1 MILYVMNKIHKI
13 TRKTKGGRKM
23 SPSQK
28 MAWGNVIVWGTY
40 LVVLAIV
47 LAANGT
53 ILFWQQDFLKNV
65 FFTVT
70 GVAVAAFIIM
80 MSFVWMRAS
89 KARVTIDERDHK
101 IMNRANALA
110 GPIAMTALAVT
121 SLALGLVY
129 VEDKNSVMSPYFLMY
144 VTLINVVV
152 YWLAQAI
159 YTLVAYRRN

>member
-1 MILYVMNKIHKI
+1 
-13 TRKTKGGRKM
+13 M

-28 MAWGNVIVWGTY
+28 MAWGNVIVWVTY

-53 ILFWQQDFLKNV
+53 ILFWQEDSLKNA
-65 FFTVT
+65 FFTIT

-80 MSFVWMRAS
+80 LLFVWMRAS
-89 KARVTIDERDHK
+89 RARVTIDERDHK

-121 SLALGLVY
+121 SLVLGLVY
-129 VEDKNSVMSPYFLMY
+129 IEDKNSLMSPYFLMY

-152 YWLAQAI
+152 YWMAQAI
-159 YTLVAYRRN
+159 YTLVAYRRD

>member
-1 MILYVMNKIHKI
+1 
-13 TRKTKGGRKM
+13 M
-23 SPSQK
+23 SPNQK

-53 ILFWQQDFLKNV
+53 IQFWQEDSLKNA
-65 FFTVT
+65 FFTIT

-80 MSFVWMRAS
+80 MLFVWIRAS
-89 KARVTIDERDHK
+89 RARVTMDERDHK

-110 GPIAMTALAVT
+110 GPIAIAAVAVT
-121 SLALGLVY
+121 SLVLSLIY

-144 VTLINVVV
+144 IAFINLVA

-159 YTLVAYRRN
+159 HILVAYRRN

>member
-1 MILYVMNKIHKI
+1 
-13 TRKTKGGRKM
+13 M
-23 SPSQK
+23 SPNQK
-28 MAWGNVIVWGTY
+28 MARGNIIVWGSY

-53 ILFWQQDFLKNV
+53 ILFWQEDSLKNV
-65 FFTVT
+65 FFTIT
-70 GVAVAAFIIM
+70 GVAFAAFIIM
-80 MSFVWMRAS
+80 MSLVWIRAS
-89 KARVTIDERDHK
+89 KAKVTIDERDHK

-110 GPIAMTALAVT
+110 GPIAMTALAAT
-121 SLALGLVY
+121 SLVLGLVY
-129 VEDKNSVMSPYFLMY
+129 VEGTNSVMSPYFLMY

>member
-1 MILYVMNKIHKI
+1 
-13 TRKTKGGRKM
+13 M
-23 SPSQK
+23 SPNQK
-28 MAWGNVIVWGTY
+28 MAWGNIIVWGNY

-53 ILFWQQDFLKNV
+53 ILFWQEDSLKNT
-65 FFTVT
+65 FFTIT
-70 GVAVAAFIIM
+70 GVAIAAFIIM
-80 MSFVWMRAS
+80 MSLVWIGAS
-89 KARVTIDERDHK
+89 RARVTIDERDHR

-121 SLALGLVY
+121 SLVLGLVY

>member
-1 MILYVMNKIHKI
+1 ML
-13 TRKTKGGRKM
+13 
-23 SPSQK
+23 PSQK

-53 ILFWQQDFLKNV
+53 ILFWQEDSLKNA
-65 FFTVT
+65 FFTIT

-80 MSFVWMRAS
+80 MLFVWMRAS
-89 KARVTIDERDHK
+89 RARVTIDERDHK

-144 VTLINVVV
+144 VTLINVIV

-159 YTLVAYRRN
+159 YTLVAYRQN

>member
-1 MILYVMNKIHKI
+1 
-13 TRKTKGGRKM
+13 M

-28 MAWGNVIVWGTY
+28 MAWGNVIVWVTY

-53 ILFWQQDFLKNV
+53 ILFWQEDSLKNA
-65 FFTVT
+65 FFTIT

-80 MSFVWMRAS
+80 LLFVWMRAS
-89 KARVTIDERDHK
+89 RARVTIDERDHK

-121 SLALGLVY
+121 SLVLGLVY
-129 VEDKNSVMSPYFLMY
+129 IEDKNSVMSPYFLMY

-152 YWLAQAI
+152 YRMAQAI
-159 YTLVAYRRN
+159 YTLVAYRRD

>member
-1 MILYVMNKIHKI
+1 
-13 TRKTKGGRKM
+13 M

-28 MAWGNVIVWGTY
+28 MALGNVIVWGFY

-53 ILFWQQDFLKNV
+53 ILFWQEDSLKNA
-65 FFTVT
+65 FFTIT
-70 GVAVAAFIIM
+70 GVAVAAFVIM
-80 MSFVWMRAS
+80 MLFVWIGAS
-89 KARVTIDERDHK
+89 RARVTIDERDHK

-152 YWLAQAI
+152 YWLVQAI

>member
-1 MILYVMNKIHKI
+1 
-13 TRKTKGGRKM
+13 
-23 SPSQK
+23 
-28 MAWGNVIVWGTY
+28 MALGNVIVWGFY

-53 ILFWQQDFLKNV
+53 ILFWQEDSLKNA
-65 FFTVT
+65 FFTIT
-70 GVAVAAFIIM
+70 GVAVAAFVIM
-80 MSFVWMRAS
+80 MLFVWIGAS
-89 KARVTIDERDHK
+89 RARVTIDERDHK

-152 YWLAQAI
+152 YWLVQAI

>member
-1 MILYVMNKIHKI
+1 
-13 TRKTKGGRKM
+13 M
-23 SPSQK
+23 SPNQK

-47 LAANGT
+47 LAVNGT
-53 ILFWQQDFLKNV
+53 ILFWEEDSLKNA
-65 FFTVT
+65 FFTIT

-80 MSFVWMRAS
+80 MLFVWIGAS
-89 KARVTIDERDHK
+89 RARVTIDERDHK

-110 GPIAMTALAVT
+110 GPIAMAALAAT
-121 SLALGLVY
+121 SLVLSLIY

-144 VTLINVVV
+144 ITLINVVV

-159 YTLVAYRRN
+159 HTLIGYRQN

>member
-1 MILYVMNKIHKI
+1 
-13 TRKTKGGRKM
+13 M

-28 MAWGNVIVWGTY
+28 MAWGNVIVWVTY

-53 ILFWQQDFLKNV
+53 ILFWQEDSLKNA
-65 FFTVT
+65 FFTIT

-80 MSFVWMRAS
+80 LLFVWMRAS
-89 KARVTIDERDHK
+89 RARVTIDERDHK

-121 SLALGLVY
+121 SLVLGLVY
-129 VEDKNSVMSPYFLMY
+129 IEDKNSVMSPYFLMY

-152 YWLAQAI
+152 YWMAQAI
-159 YTLVAYRRN
+159 YTLVAYRRD

>member
-1 MILYVMNKIHKI
+1 
-13 TRKTKGGRKM
+13 M

-40 LVVLAIV
+40 LFVLAIV

-53 ILFWQQDFLKNV
+53 ILFWQEDSLKNA
-65 FFTVT
+65 FFTIT

-80 MSFVWMRAS
+80 LLFVWIRAS
-89 KARVTIDERDHK
+89 RARVTIDERDHK

-121 SLALGLVY
+121 SLVLSLVY

>member
-1 MILYVMNKIHKI
+1 
-13 TRKTKGGRKM
+13 M

-53 ILFWQQDFLKNV
+53 ILFWQEDSLKNA
-65 FFTVT
+65 FFTIT
-70 GVAVAAFIIM
+70 GVAFAAFVIM

-89 KARVTIDERDHK
+89 RARVTIDERDHK

-110 GPIAMTALAVT
+110 GPIAIAAVAVT
-121 SLALGLVY
+121 SLVLSLIY

-144 VTLINVVV
+144 VSLINLVV

-159 YTLVAYRRN
+159 HTLAAYRRN

>member
-1 MILYVMNKIHKI
+1 
-13 TRKTKGGRKM
+13 M

-28 MAWGNVIVWGTY
+28 MAWGNVVVWGTY
-40 LVVLAIV
+40 LFVLAIV

-53 ILFWQQDFLKNV
+53 ILFWQEDFLKNV
-65 FFTVT
+65 FFTIT

-89 KARVTIDERDHK
+89 RARVTIDERDHR
-101 IMNRANALA
+101 IMDRANALA
-110 GPIAMTALAVT
+110 GPIAMTALAGT
-121 SLALGLVY
+121 SLVLGLVY
-129 VEDKNSVMSPYFLMY
+129 IEDKNSVMSPYFLMY

>member
-1 MILYVMNKIHKI
+1 
-13 TRKTKGGRKM
+13 M

-53 ILFWQQDFLKNV
+53 ILFWQEDSLKNV
-65 FFTVT
+65 FFTIT
-70 GVAVAAFIIM
+70 GVAFAAFIIM
-80 MSFVWMRAS
+80 MSLVWVRAS
-89 KARVTIDERDHK
+89 KAKVTIDERDHK

-110 GPIAMTALAVT
+110 GPIAIAAVAVT
-121 SLALGLVY
+121 SLVLGLVY
-129 VEDKNSVMSPYFLMY
+129 TEDKNSVMSPYFLMY
-144 VTLINVVV
+144 VSLINLVV

-159 YTLVAYRRN
+159 HTLVAYRQN